1 MPEHTQHPS
10 PTPTPAPT
18 YSEAPEVVTPDHQT
32 ENPISPN
39 SDTYSH
45 TGQSLPSTMHT
56 SYTPTPT
63 NGPSEKQYPHQPD
76 SIGQA
81 PAYDASSMTAPP
93 EKAYPGQ
100 PLPQYSQAQAQ
111 AQAQLQGHPQQY
123 YTPAAHPSG
132 YATVVP
138 LHCVQSAPC
147 PVDCPVCGEREMTS
161 VEPVSGGTTQ

>member
-1 MPEHTQHPS
+1 MPEPTQHPS

-39 SDTYSH
+39 SATYSH

-56 SYTPTPT
+56 SHTPTPT

-76 SIGQA
+76 SIGQT

-123 YTPAAHPSG
+123 YTPSAHPSG